1 MVVIDRKEFVVIL
14 LADLVADDLPV
25 DDGRHLV
32 LALYG
37 GRVYGYLADLD
48 LPAVPFF
55 SVPALAL
62 VKDGN
67 IPSIDGSS
75 RTIRHLLPELVFQWG
90 EDFLLLLLTL
100 RQFLLYF
107 GVQTK
112 GDTLFAVEVRH
123 RYLVGK
129 IRPDNPVQD
138 FQPLLDR
145 LFLDGV
151 GGQDGRFFFRQV
163 IDQIGGHLFG
173 LYGQCPCLLIDDKAV
188 GGKTFLPFLVGK

>member
-1 MVVIDRKEFVVIL
+1 M
-14 LADLVADDLPV
+14 
-25 DDGRHLV
+25 
-32 LALYG
+32 
-37 GRVYGYLADLD
+37 
-48 LPAVPFF
+48 
-55 SVPALAL
+55 
-62 VKDGN
+62 
-67 IPSIDGSS
+67 
-75 RTIRHLLPELVFQWG
+75 
-90 EDFLLLLLTL
+90 LTL

-107 GVQTK
+107 GVQTE

-163 IDQIGGHLFG
+163 IDQIGGDLFG